1 MPYVANTPL
10 SSDNLANVS
19 QPQFNANFSAL
30 NTVNA
35 INHYAF
41 DDTTSNLGKHRV
53 VQTPVQVVIPL
64 TVADEPAFYC
74 SKPLSPAGTAPIPA
88 LQFSRLP
95 SNGLATPLTCM
106 QSPSTPITMNAATSI
121 NIADLTNITNT
132 LIEFYAYSVNSSFPS
147 SAGIFVVLA
156 YNGTVI
162 NFINNVSGQSGVK
175 FTLSLSAGKVLVLT
189 NSSGGTIS
197 NVYWTLKFLRI
208 Q

>member
-19 QPQFNANFSAL
+19 QPQFNANFQAL
-30 NTVNA
+30 NTTFA
-35 INHYAF
+35 LNHYAF
-41 DDTTSNLGKHRV
+41 DNTTSSLGKHSV
-53 VQTPVQVVIPL
+53 VQTPIVATPN
-64 TVADEPAFYC
+64 TNADEPALYC
-74 SKPLSPAGTAPIPA
+74 IKPLSPAGTAPIPA

-106 QSPSTPITMNAATSI
+106 QSTSGAITINAGASI

-147 SAGIFVVLA
+147 SAGLFVVLA

-175 FTLSLSAGKVLVLT
+175 FVLSLSPGKVLVLT
-189 NSSGGTIS
+189 NPTVSNIS